1 MGLDRTFTVVLKRQ
15 PRPED
20 LLGIQ
25 NNLVMFTFNYFIFLL

>member
-20 LLGIQ
+20 PLGVQ
-25 NNLVMFTFNYFIFLL
+25 NNLVMFIFNYLIFLL